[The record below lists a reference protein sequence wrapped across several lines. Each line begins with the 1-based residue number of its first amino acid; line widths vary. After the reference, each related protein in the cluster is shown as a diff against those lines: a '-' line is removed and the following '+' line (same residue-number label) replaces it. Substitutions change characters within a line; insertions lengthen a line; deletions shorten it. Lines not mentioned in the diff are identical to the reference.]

1 MAALVLAD
9 RVVTLVP
16 QPAAGVSRADVRAAV
31 RNSPRYLRLMES
43 WRWSSP
49 LWNCGLISSGVDDE
63 ECSGELAGVY
73 ESIASEDALADL
85 RVLTR
90 GAEQRAA
97 EDADKALD
105 HIAADVL
112 RGGPDPGI
120 NIPIAAALDRFASR
134 HGMCVVRAGANSI
147 AQRAETRMGIKVFSI
162 AIPVLARAG
171 GGRVQLLRND
181 LEEELGTLRAAIA
194 GAFDSAE
201 GGTNAPAHA
210 ERIGAVSEGAD
221 RYSAAYQRWAVTGAR
236 GDDENAERVTSGYVS
251 VTGML
256 MPPDAVL
263 RSSRA
268 AIHALSGKG
277 SGGHGGRNGNGSA
290 PPGNAPSEARLRVLI
305 VREMS
310 VRPESAE

>member
-1 MAALVLAD
+1 MAALLLAD

-16 QPAAGVSRADVRAAV
+16 QPASGGSRAAVRAAV
-31 RNSPRYLRLMES
+31 QNSPRYLRLMES

-49 LWNCGLISSGVDDE
+49 LWNSGLISSGVDDE
-63 ECSGELAGVY
+63 ECSQELAGVY

-90 GAEQRAA
+90 GAQQRAE

-120 NIPIAAALDRFASR
+120 NIPIAAALDRFANR
-134 HGMCVVRAGANSI
+134 HGMCVVRAGASSI
-147 AQRAETRMGIKVFSI
+147 AQRAESRMGIKVFSI

-181 LEEELGTLRAAIA
+181 LETELGKLRAAIA
-194 GAFDSAE
+194 AAFDSAD
-201 GGTNAPAHA
+201 GGDNSPAHA
-210 ERIGAVSEGAD
+210 KRIDAVSDAAE
-221 RYSAAYQRWAVTGAR
+221 RFSAAYQRWAVKGAR

-251 VTGML
+251 VTAML

-263 RSSRA
+263 RASRA
-268 AIHALSGKG
+268 AIHALSGRP
-277 SGGHGGRNGNGSA
+277 SNGRGEPSGNGST
-290 PPGNAPSEARLRVLI
+290 PPAQSPDEDRLRVLI

-310 VRPESAE
+310 VRPEGAK